1 MFCNYCGKPLN
12 PGEVCSCQQPQ
23 PVQQPYYGG
32 YFTTE
37 PASPAIA
44 ILRKHGSS
52 VLMLL
57 VAIFLIVGTVF
68 GIVNAIVNPNNAA
81 AAGTPFAYEYNEYY
95 TEGSSTGFSFYM
107 DFTGII
113 YVLYIAA
120 IFMLFANCK
129 KPSSGFVKTAGLTIF
144 KVMAIIAIVLISIAI
159 ALSAIGGGVFIALSE
174 EIGSEFQYALYEYE
188 YIFNEMGIYDL
199 GMIADS
205 IGIIFGAVFFFLA
218 ALCVFE
224 LFVLIAMVRT
234 INSLKNTCTT
244 GAPATK
250 ISRFYAVML
259 IISAAFNI
267 FFGVADFISLITY
280 CSLGAASILGAVLL
294 FRVRKDMNTYV
305 MSTVQPSYMPPVYPQ
320 NDGPTSYFYNPQ
332 PAQPIQPT
340 APVAPV
346 VEEPVIEAPV
356 VETPI
361 VEEPV
366 IEAPVLEMPEAPVEE
381 APEIVIPVA
390 EPTAEPVAEVAEE
403 LVEEASPFTTCPNCG
418 KAYAADANFCV
429 YCGTRNPN
437 K

>member
-57 VAIFLIVGTVF
+57 VAILLAVGTIFNIANAIATSQSVMNVTFYANGINGENFETGSTFGAIVGS
-68 GIVNAIVNPNNAA
+68 II
-81 AAGTPFAYEYNEYY
+81 
-95 TEGSSTGFSFYM
+95 GSIPSF
-107 DFTGII
+107 F
-113 YVLYIAA
+113 YITA

-144 KVMAIIAIVLISIAI
+144 KVFAIILIVLASLYIVLCTIF
-159 ALSAIGGGVFIALSE
+159 GGVFIALSE
-174 EIGSEFQYALYEYE
+174 EIGYELQYALYEYE

-205 IGIIFGAVFFFLA
+205 IGVVFGIIF
-218 ALCVFE
+218 
-224 LFVLIAMVRT
+224 FVLAVVLVFGVCVQGALIRT

-259 IISAAFNI
+259 IISAVFNI
-267 FFGVADFISLITY
+267 FFGIADFVSLIAY
-280 CSLGAASILGAVLL
+280 CSLGVASILGAVLL

-332 PAQPIQPT
+332 PVQPA

-390 EPTAEPVAEVAEE
+390 EPTAQPVAEAAEK
-403 LVEEASPFTTCPNCG
+403 LVNDDPLFTTCPNCG